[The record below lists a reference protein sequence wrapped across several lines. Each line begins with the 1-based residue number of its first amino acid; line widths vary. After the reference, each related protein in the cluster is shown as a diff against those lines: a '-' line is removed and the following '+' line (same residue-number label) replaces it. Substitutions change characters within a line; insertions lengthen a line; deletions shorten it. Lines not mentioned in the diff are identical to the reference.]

1 MRDQLGI
8 GLGLADQRGHATP
21 RPSFIKPVVDLA
33 GIVKKVGN
41 SRKRVE
47 QALGRKK

>member
-1 MRDQLGI
+1 LRISGVTQL
-8 GLGLADQRGHATP
+8 RS
-21 RPSFIKPVVDLA
+21 RVKPVVDFA